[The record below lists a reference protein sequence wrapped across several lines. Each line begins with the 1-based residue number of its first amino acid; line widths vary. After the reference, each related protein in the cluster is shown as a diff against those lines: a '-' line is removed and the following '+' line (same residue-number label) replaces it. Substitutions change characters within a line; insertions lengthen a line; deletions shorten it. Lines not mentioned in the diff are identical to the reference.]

1 TPGGIALGADDLSV
15 GRPSPRTPRP
25 RRDPGV
31 PPERMDGGFRGIDV
45 FGRRLRA
52 RRRHIIRASFV
63 ISLRGDANMTARAKT
78 IGYWTTTALLVLG
91 VVSGGAAELARSP
104 GTIEGIVRLGYPAY
118 LATILGIWKVLGT
131 VALLAP
137 RFPLLKEWAYAG

>member
-1 TPGGIALGADDLSV
+1 
-15 GRPSPRTPRP
+15 
-25 RRDPGV
+25 
-31 PPERMDGGFRGIDV
+31 
-45 FGRRLRA
+45 
-52 RRRHIIRASFV
+52 IRASFV

-137 RFPLLKEWAYAG
+137 RFPLLKEWAYAGIFFNMTGAAISHAVCGDAAWHVLVTLGFAALAVASWALRPPSRTLGALLPAQS